1 MSKLRFKIHFLLFF
15 NKKTTQCQKW
25 FLILQYQKKFW
36 RSEDKLSQ
44 KIFYFISSTGILF
57 LCTHQMIPPWFWKSS
72 HPIVH
77 TFVQYFLRRAL
88 SQDMSIWIFFSGLWA
103 VLLLTIFVHVHI
115 GLFYIPLF
123 CPLVHFSADCVTRLT
138 RAGGSANAA
147 ASLASSP
154 PTMSRFADDSGGI
167 EIIADNDGG
176 GIAYGREAT
185 KFAHR
190 FFLLPFLIIPRATGL
205 SAFYTFTLL
214 YNVFS
219 RSVQNNSR
227 YHYYCV
233 ADPDVPLL
241 LCCGSRF
248 AGSEYFAKDP
258 YPW

>member
-1 MSKLRFKIHFLLFF
+1 
-15 NKKTTQCQKW
+15 
-25 FLILQYQKKFW
+25 
-36 RSEDKLSQ
+36 
-44 KIFYFISSTGILF
+44 
-57 LCTHQMIPPWFWKSS
+57 
-72 HPIVH
+72 
-77 TFVQYFLRRAL
+77 
-88 SQDMSIWIFFSGLWA
+88 MSIWIFFSGLWA

-190 FFLLPFLIIPRATGL
+190 FFLLLFLITPRATGL

-233 ADPDVPLL
+233 ADPDSPDPNILPKIRIRDRSSDPGPTLKLL
-241 LCCGSRF
+241 N
-248 AGSEYFAKDP
+248 
-258 YPW
+258 

>member
-1 MSKLRFKIHFLLFF
+1 
-15 NKKTTQCQKW
+15 
-25 FLILQYQKKFW
+25 
-36 RSEDKLSQ
+36 
-44 KIFYFISSTGILF
+44 
-57 LCTHQMIPPWFWKSS
+57 MIPPWFWKSS

-190 FFLLPFLIIPRATGL
+190 FFLLLFLITPRATGL

-227 YHYYCV
+227 YNYYCV
-233 ADPDVPLL
+233 ADPDSPDPNILPKIRIRDRSSNPGPTLKLL
-241 LCCGSRF
+241 NWKCCLNFFFSIF
-248 AGSEYFAKDP
+248 CF
-258 YPW
+258 

>member
-1 MSKLRFKIHFLLFF
+1 MYTSNDPAMVLKI
-15 NKKTTQCQKW
+15 
-25 FLILQYQKKFW
+25 
-36 RSEDKLSQ
+36 
-44 KIFYFISSTGILF
+44 
-57 LCTHQMIPPWFWKSS
+57 IPPYCSYLCS
-72 HPIVH
+72 I
-77 TFVQYFLRRAL
+77 L
-88 SQDMSIWIFFSGLWA
+88 SKTGL
-103 VLLLTIFVHVHI
+103 ISRHVHLDF
-115 GLFYIPLF
+115 LFRVVGCSTSNYICSCPYRPILYILF
-123 CPLVHFSADCVTRLT
+123 CPLVHFSAACVTRLT

-185 KFAHR
+185 KFAYR
-190 FFLLPFLIIPRATGL
+190 FFLLLFLITPRATGL

-233 ADPDVPLL
+233 ADPDSPDPNILPKIRIRDRSSDPGPTLKLL
-241 LCCGSRF
+241 N
-248 AGSEYFAKDP
+248 
-258 YPW
+258 